1 MRKVICI
8 SILAVF
14 FLSFTCH
21 SFAKSSFIESLSK
34 IRTAKGYIFKVNYQT
49 KEKWT
54 DGLVF
59 KLFCIFSKG
68 AELSFTSAG
77 QNNMKKGWHKTEI
90 RVPMVYRE
98 RYGYI
103 KDYRIELYQKGILL
117 SLKSM

>member
-8 SILAVF
+8 SILVVF
-14 FLSFTCH
+14 FLSFTCP

-68 AELSFTSAG
+68 AELSFTSSG
-77 QNNMKKGWHKTEI
+77 QSNIKKGWHKTEI

-103 KDYRIELYQKGILL
+103 EDYRIELYHRGILL